1 MPKTFVAAVAA
12 LLAALAAP
20 SAASAMVQIDRG
32 IAGAR
37 LGNTRAEVRAA
48 LGKPSKVINGSN
60 DFGPFTSFRYRGG
73 LLVNF
78 QGRRRVS
85 SVSTNG
91 RGDRTASGVGVGSSE
106 AAVKERV
113 KGVKCETI
121 VGIRSCH
128 TNDFTIGQRVTD
140 FIIKNGKVTRIS
152 VGRVLD

>member
-1 MPKTFVAAVAA
+1 MPKTFAAALAA

-48 LGKPSKVINGSN
+48 LGKPSKVITGSN
-60 DFGPFTSFRYRGG
+60 DFGPFTTFRYRGR

-78 QGRRRVS
+78 QGSKRVS
-85 SVSTNG
+85 SVSTSG
-91 RGDRTASGVGVGSSE
+91 RGDRTAAGVGVGSSE
-106 AAVKERV
+106 AAVKAKV

-121 VGIRSCH
+121 AGSRSCH
-128 TNDFTIGQRVTD
+128 TNDFTVGQRVTD
-140 FIIKNGKVTRIS
+140 FIITGGKVTRIS